1 MFEANSTRNMTDK
14 SVNGQNCRK
23 SALLS
28 RLLMR
33 HKLNLRSKDKLD
45 LCEILVQYLTQ
56 FREVASLCFDIGVFM
71 YASIKGAER
80 FIGLF
85 DDFIAS
91 EKD

>member
-33 HKLNLRSKDKLD
+33 HKLNLRSKEMLD

-85 DDFIAS
+85 DEFIAS